1 MFRFTIRELLLLTLS
16 VALGLGWGLER
27 WRRERLERDAEL
39 AQNEVQQSRATIK
52 TLYEDLDAI
61 DRSLPPHGLTLVWSK
76 DLRPTV
82 QSLGPAKP

>member
-1 MFRFTIRELLLLTLS
+1 MFRFTIRELLLVTLS

-27 WRRERLERDAEL
+27 WRRERLVRDMEL
-39 AQNEVQQSRATIK
+39 AQNEVQQSRVTIK

-61 DRSLPPHGLTLVWSK
+61 DQSLPPHGLMLVWSK

-82 QSLGPAKP
+82 QPRPPVSR